1 MRLLTP
7 GQARELDRISMA
19 ELDIP
24 GKRLMGNAGRCVAEK
39 ALEMTADINEPAIL
53 ILCGKG
59 NNGGDGFATV
69 NYLKNMSIQVFS
81 LIEENSIKGD
91 SAHFHELCV
100 QNNVTIHY
108 GINPT
113 DDLECDLIIDAILGT
128 GCQGELKDD
137 YAKWTKWINS
147 FSCQVLAV
155 DCPTGIDGNRGIA
168 AKFSVSATAT
178 VSMGYPKLGL
188 CIKQG
193 QIHSGKIQSVDI
205 GFPDIINE
213 LSGLRWSRFE
223 KQSITDMLTEV
234 NSDTY
239 KHQQGKVLIIAGSKG
254 MTGAAVLSTFGA
266 LRSGAGLTVTC
277 APESIEDIYE
287 KTIIEGM
294 TVGCEDD
301 GLGYFIHDCFDTIS
315 EKFEWCDA
323 IVIGPGL
330 GRDSKTMELVKDVIL
345 NAQKPLIIDADG
357 LRIFHDNLDLFE
369 KINVPYIITPHE
381 GEFCELLGIDR
392 GKYIDSFPQNIEQ
405 FMVDFP
411 GVLVLKNAP
420 TITFHQKEAMVNTSG
435 NPGMATAGMGDV
447 LAGILGTFVAQGM
460 DIYQAAKA
468 GVFLHGLAADNKA
481 EEKGL
486 RGLIASDL
494 LDELPKVLRE
504 FD

>member
-1 MRLLTP
+1 MRIIVLSFSF
-7 GQARELDRISMA
+7 GH
-19 ELDIP
+19 
-24 GKRLMGNAGRCVAEK
+24 
-39 ALEMTADINEPAIL
+39 AI
-53 ILCGKG
+53 
-59 NNGGDGFATV
+59 
-69 NYLKNMSIQVFS
+69 
-81 LIEENSIKGD
+81 
-91 SAHFHELCV
+91 
-100 QNNVTIHY
+100 
-108 GINPT
+108 
-113 DDLECDLIIDAILGT
+113 AI
-128 GCQGELKDD
+128 
-137 YAKWTKWINS
+137 WTKWINS

-205 GFPDIINE
+205 GFPDIVNE

>member
-1 MRLLTP
+1 MRLITAD
-7 GQARELDRISMA
+7 QAA
-19 ELDIP
+19 ELDQKAMQDHGIS
-24 GKRLMGNAGRCVAEK
+24 GVDLMGAAGKVIAEK
-39 ALEMTADINEPAIL
+39 AKSLTVEIHNPRIV
-53 ILCGKG
+53 IVCGKG
-59 NNGGDGFATV
+59 NNGGDGFATA

-205 GFPDIINE
+205 GFPDIVNE
-213 LSGLRWSRFE
+213 LSGLRWNRFE

-239 KHQQGKVLIIAGSKG
+239 KHRQGKVLIIAGSKG